1 MKSRILY
8 SLALLVAASASANAA
23 GLNGS
28 FGFTGLNAT
37 KNGTNLSNTTI
48 FTFTNYLVTSNGAGD
63 YSGVTTGTFFNG
75 PNPPAVTG
83 VLDITSPVTMAGFT
97 INPSFGTFVAS
108 NSAFNTILLQTSNL
122 LDIQLVGM
130 FTPAGSLSGFS
141 PTPSD
146 VRLSINLSGAS
157 ISAAFTLTSPTQVPE
172 PSTYALGM
180 VSTLV
185 LGAYARRRRKVQA
198 TSLARF
204 T

>member
-1 MKSRILY
+1 MKSRILF
-8 SLALLVAASASANAA
+8 SLALLIAASTTASAA

-63 YSGVTTGTFFNG
+63 FSGVTTGTFFNG

-83 VLDITSPVTMAGFT
+83 VLDVTSPATMAGFSIT
-97 INPSFGTFVAS
+97 NPSFGTFVAS
-108 NSAFNTILLQTSNL
+108 NSAFNMILSQTTNFM
-122 LDIQLVGM
+122 DVQLVGM

-141 PTPSD
+141 PTPAD
-146 VRLSINLSGAS
+146 VRVSINLSGS
-157 ISAAFTLTSPTQVPE
+157 SVSAAFTLTSPTNVPE

-185 LGAYARRRRKVQA
+185 LGACARRRRRKVQA
-198 TSLARF
+198 TS
-204 T
+204 

>member
-1 MKSRILY
+1 MKSRIMF
-8 SLALLVAASASANAA
+8 SMALLIAASTTASAA

-37 KNGTNLSNTTI
+37 KNGANLSNSTI

-63 YSGVTTGTFFNG
+63 FSGVTTGTFFNG

-83 VLDITSPVTMAGFT
+83 VLDITSPVTMAGFSIT
-97 INPSFGTFVAS
+97 NPSFGTFVAS
-108 NSAFNTILLQTSNL
+108 NSAFNAILYQTTNF

-130 FTPAGSLSGFS
+130 FTPAGTLSGFS
-141 PTPSD
+141 PTPTD
-146 VRLSINLSGAS
+146 VRVSINLSGS
-157 ISAAFTLTSPTQVPE
+157 SVSAAFTLTSPTHVPE

-198 TSLARF
+198 TS
-204 T
+204 